1 MSDRPNVVVI
11 TLHDTGRHL
20 GCYGVDTVNSP
31 CLDKLASQG
40 VKLTN
45 YLSTVPICCAS
56 RASMMTGRYPQSHGL
71 MDLCFPPFNWRM
83 GDDEPHLCRTL
94 HAAGYHTLLF
104 GLQHEVHNAR
114 DLPYDEVPADR
125 GITGR
130 VTCDVVA
137 DDLCGFLRE
146 KAAHNDKPFFAQVG
160 MFETHSPFDWGGVEP
175 DDSKGVFV
183 PPYIVPTESVKGQL
197 AQFQGMI
204 RKVDA
209 AIGRIVDALDAS
221 GVADNT
227 ILVITTDHGIEF
239 PRAKWFVY
247 DPGLE
252 IFCIWRWPSGKL
264 QANRDC
270 DALLSN
276 VDFAPT
282 MLELVGVDIPSNMQG
297 HSFATLLDGSSTK
310 PTREEIYALY
320 EKSQSRAVRTER
332 YKLVRNYTVSRTW
345 HHPVDIDQPAKYGVL
360 PPVQLFD
367 LQDDPLEF
375 KNLADSADHAA
386 VRAEL
391 SEKLFTWMEHVDDP
405 VLRGPLRTPFFDQA
419 AADYETWRAARH

>member
-1 MSDRPNVVVI
+1 MADRPNVVVI

-20 GCYGVDTVNSP
+20 GCYGVSSVNSP
-31 CLDKLASQG
+31 SLDRLAAES

-45 YLSTVPICCAS
+45 YFSTVPICCAS

-83 GDDEPHLCRTL
+83 GEDEPHLCRTL
-94 HAAGYHTLLF
+94 HAAGYRTLLF
-104 GLQHEVHNAR
+104 GLQHEVHNPR
-114 DLPYDEVPADR
+114 DLPYDEIPADR
-125 GITGR
+125 GVAGR
-130 VTCDVVA
+130 PTCDVVA
-137 DDLCGFLRE
+137 DDLCGFLRDR
-146 KAAHNDKPFFAQVG
+146 APQSDKPFFAQVG
-160 MFETHSPFDWGGVEP
+160 MFETHSPFDWGGVDP
-175 DDSKGVFV
+175 DESKGVFV
-183 PPYIVPTESVKGQL
+183 PPYLVPTESVKGQL

-209 AIGRIVDALDAS
+209 AIGRIVDALDSS
-221 GVADNT
+221 GVGDNT
-227 ILVITTDHGIEF
+227 ILVVTTDHGIEF

-252 IFCIWRWPSGKL
+252 IFCICRWPKG
-264 QANRDC
+264 NVRGGRDC

-282 MLELVGVDIPSNMQG
+282 VLELAGIDIPANTQG
-297 HSFATLLDGSSTK
+297 RAFSGMLNGSSSA
-310 PTREEIYALY
+310 PTRDAIYAMY
-320 EKSQSRAVRTER
+320 EKSQSRAVRTDQ

-367 LQDDPLEF
+367 LRSDPQEF
-375 KNLADSADHAA
+375 TNLADSADHVAIRAA
-386 VRAEL
+386 L
-391 SEKLFTWMEHVDDP
+391 NEKLFTWMESVDDP
-405 VLRGPLRTPFFDQA
+405 VLQGPLRTPFFDQA
-419 AADYETWRAARH
+419 AADYETWSATKH

>member
-1 MSDRPNVVVI
+1 LADRPNVVVI

-20 GCYGVDTVNSP
+20 GCYGIDTVNSP
-31 CLDKLASQG
+31 CLDRLATQS

-45 YLSTVPICCAS
+45 YFSTVPICCAS

-83 GDDEPHLCRTL
+83 GDDEPHLCRVL
-94 HAAGYHTLLF
+94 HAAGYHTMLF
-104 GLQHEVHNAR
+104 GLQHEVHNVR
-114 DLPYDEVPADR
+114 DLPYDDHRAER
-125 GITGR
+125 GSGGR
-130 VTCDVVA
+130 STCDDIA
-137 DDLCGFLRE
+137 DSLCGFFKDE
-146 KAAHNDKPFFAQVG
+146 ASKQSKPFFAQVG
-160 MFETHSPFDWGGVEP
+160 MFETHSPFDFGGAEA
-175 DDSKGVFV
+175 DSSKGVFV

-204 RKVDA
+204 RKADA

-221 GVADNT
+221 GVSDNT
-227 ILVITTDHGIEF
+227 ILVVTTDHGIEF
-239 PRAKWFVY
+239 PRAKWFVH
-247 DPGLE
+247 DPGIE
-252 IFCIWRWPSGKL
+252 IFCLWRWPNGKI
-264 QANRDC
+264 AGGREC

-282 MLELVGVDIPSNMQG
+282 MLDLLGVDISDNVQG
-297 HSFATLLDGSSTK
+297 RSFASLLDGSSTQ
-310 PTREEIYALY
+310 PTREDIYAMY

-332 YKLVRNYTVSRTW
+332 YKLIRNYTVSRTW

-367 LQDDPLEF
+367 LHEDALEF
-375 KNLADSADHAA
+375 KNLADSADHTA
-386 VRAEL
+386 VREEL
-391 SEKLFTWMEHVDDP
+391 SEKLFTWMESVDDP

-419 AADYETWRAARH
+419 ASDYETWRAAKH